1 MNFKENLSTN
11 KYLTDDNLIDSEIIS
26 SSLFSDFLIKF
37 SSNNLFFEKR
47 IKIKSKKSDMDIEEI
62 INFLVND
69 KLLIERLFETNLDE
83 NTITNEFNLFFVDV
97 LSILNRL
104 ALKLNYYIDRT
115 IFDNIWKKVEEKKYL
130 IYDDLNFINNT
141 VIQKY
146 IYVFLISE
154 TFLESYYFDK
164 NLHFYLLYHNMS
176 AEHVQKEIYSYLKS
190 KNKFFITHKELRTII
205 ETKDECLYK
214 KYIEHYKTANI
225 LEEVGT
231 NYIFTP
237 LKFMFEETISKCL
250 SSLKEDQYNTLKLRI
265 VDNLTLSD
273 VGQVLGKTRERIRQI
288 EDKASQILS
297 FALPKEFVMFIK
309 ELISTLGVLNANE
322 IPLKDEITKKI
333 IIHMLKT
340 KLNFT
345 LDITLNSFVLE
356 DKFKY
361 INILRYLKF
370 NINDEIFSKEIL
382 LKSLKNLSTR
392 LNFNSII
399 EVMIT
404 QEDLA
409 VVDEKYFFK
418 SEYKRKR
425 DKVELMY
432 LLSKDGF
439 NTNTFDELYYFLE
452 KYFPGEFL
460 NENIRNILSVGQFTG
475 NIILW
480 DWGRKYIHI
489 KHIKSILD
497 EFDFTD
503 LLNYLNKTLEITEQI
518 DLQYYYED
526 NKDVLIEYGIISKYA
541 LHSLL
546 KIKYPDEF
554 SYHDSPWVAQE
565 GTERRII
572 GDAIINLMDEKRVY
586 VLDELA
592 QRLQTT
598 KTRVQQIVDKN
609 DDILIVDT
617 FMYMKKI
624 YINFSDALLKNIIDF
639 INKIIKD
646 MQFIY
651 INMIVEHF
659 REELNCINA
668 YNRESLMLD
677 LLKKNTFQKEFQVSN
692 TRIVHKDYPITRQS
706 LNFHYVI
713 ESSLLQNNSS
723 VLSKNHLF
731 NFFTKRGLSK
741 NNVMLYYLYS
751 PYKSIV
757 RKNAEEFIRLSAL
770 NISSTELEKIN
781 LQILE
786 ILDEETKIDDLLFM
800 ISDNLPKIQFE
811 WNHYLLADL
820 LDNSLFEFYPN
831 RVEPLYIKIK
841 QGEKEESL

>member
-1 MNFKENLSTN
+1 
-11 KYLTDDNLIDSEIIS
+11 
-26 SSLFSDFLIKF
+26 
-37 SSNNLFFEKR
+37 
-47 IKIKSKKSDMDIEEI
+47 
-62 INFLVND
+62 
-69 KLLIERLFETNLDE
+69 
-83 NTITNEFNLFFVDV
+83 
-97 LSILNRL
+97 
-104 ALKLNYYIDRT
+104 
-115 IFDNIWKKVEEKKYL
+115 
-130 IYDDLNFINNT
+130 
-141 VIQKY
+141 
-146 IYVFLISE
+146 
-154 TFLESYYFDK
+154 
-164 NLHFYLLYHNMS
+164 MS
-176 AEHVQKEIYSYLKS
+176 ADHIQEEIYSYLKS
-190 KNKFFITHKELRTII
+190 KNKFFITHKELRNII
-205 ETKDECLYK
+205 ETKDEFLYK

-231 NYIFTP
+231 NYIFVP

-273 VGQVLGKTRERIRQI
+273 IGQVLGKTRERIRQI
-288 EDKASQILS
+288 EDRASQILS
-297 FALPKEFVMFIK
+297 FSLPKEFVMFIK
-309 ELISTLGVLNANE
+309 ELISTLGVLNATE

-345 LDITLNSFVLE
+345 LDITLNAFVLE

-361 INILRYLKF
+361 INLLRYLKL
-370 NINDEIFSKEIL
+370 NINDEVFSKELL

-409 VVDEKYFFK
+409 VVDDTYFFK

-432 LLSKDGF
+432 LLTKDGF
-439 NTNTFDELYYFLE
+439 DTNTFDKLYCLLE
-452 KYFPGEFL
+452 KYFPSEFL

-480 DWGRKYIHI
+480 DWGRRYIHI
-489 KHIKSILD
+489 KHIQFILD

-503 LLNYLNKTLEITEQI
+503 LLNYLNKTLETTEQI

-526 NKDVLIEYGIISKYA
+526 NKETLIEYGIISKYA

-572 GDAIINLMDEKRVY
+572 GDAIISLMDEKRVY
-586 VLDELA
+586 ALDELS
-592 QRLQTT
+592 QKLQTT

-624 YINFSDALLKNIIDF
+624 DINFSDALLKNIIDF

-651 INMIVEHF
+651 INMIVEQF

-668 YNRESLMLD
+668 YNRETLMLD

-713 ESSLLQNNSS
+713 ESSLLQDNSS

-770 NISSTELEKIN
+770 NISSTDLEKIN

-786 ILDEETKIDDLLFM
+786 ILDEETKMDDLLFM